1 MMMKNFMRMPSDY
14 KNLIVGLVAVLIL
27 ALLWGA
33 SSLARNYAP
42 QARAEAQATQL
53 QAQEQAQ
60 REALERATV
69 LQARYEARAA
79 WARRVEA
86 ARGVATIALLS
97 IAVVAAGAF
106 CALAV
111 ARRAQ
116 QLRLPAHEPLRRG
129 AHLFATGALDT
140 ETGAFTMLG
149 VARDPQLEQAQALAA
164 LYQARGLARREALPR
179 AWQEVREIQALAVE
193 TG

>member
-1 MMMKNFMRMPSDY
+1 MKNFNRLPADY
-14 KNLIVGLVAVLIL
+14 RNFIVGLAALLVL
-27 ALLWGA
+27 ALFWGA
-33 SSLARNYAP
+33 SSLARGYTP
-42 QARAEAQATQL
+42 VQRARAQQIEAQA
-53 QAQEQAQ
+53 QEEAQ

-69 LQARYEARAA
+69 LQARYEARAV
-79 WARRVEA
+79 WTRRVEA

-140 ETGAFTMLG
+140 ETGAFTTIG
-149 VARDPQLEQAQALAA
+149 VARDPQLAQARALAA
-164 LYQARGLARREALPR
+164 ILQARHGLPRREALPL
-179 AWQEVREIQALAVE
+179 AWREVQALTVE
-193 TG
+193 G

>member
-1 MMMKNFMRMPSDY
+1 MKLNRLPADY
-14 KNLIVGLVAVLIL
+14 RNLVVGLS
-27 ALLWGA
+27 ALLVLVLFWGA
-33 SSLARNYAP
+33 SSLARDYAP
-42 QARAEAQATQL
+42 VQRARAERVAL
-53 QAQEQAQ
+53 QAQEEAQ

-116 QLRLPAHEPLRRG
+116 QLRLPAHELLRRG

-149 VARDPQLEQAQALAA
+149 VARDPQLAQAQALAA
-164 LYQARGLARREALPR
+164 ILQARHGLPRREALPL
-179 AWQEVREIQALAVE
+179 AWQEVQALTME
-193 TG
+193 E